1 MSEVDLCDLLKIS
14 LDHSIDLRSRTIY
27 LIGEVELDWV
37 TTTVQYLHMFSS
49 PKYFR
54 NNTDPINL
62 IINSPGGSDDMAF
75 CLYDAIQTCGSPV
88 HTIGTG
94 MVCSAAT
101 LILSCGHKRFGTENL
116 WLMTHKGSVI
126 VSGDDDSIMS
136 QAKLQNKVA
145 DRYWKLLER
154 HTKKPALSWYRN
166 SRDHGE
172 LWLNAEQSLEWGV
185 IDEII
190 PSTRSFEPLSN
201 RMIKD
206 LIKREDD
213 DAE

>member
-1 MSEVDLCDLLKIS
+1 MSDRDMCELLKLS
-14 LDHSIDLRSRTIY
+14 LDHSVDLKTRTIY
-27 LIGEVELDWV
+27 FVGEVELEFV
-37 TTTVQYLHMFSS
+37 TPVVQYLHVLSS
-49 PKYFR
+49 PQYCK
-54 NNTDPINL
+54 NQHNEPIKL

-75 CLYDAIQTCGSPV
+75 FLYDAIQSCEAPV

-101 LILSCGHKRFGTENL
+101 LILACGHKRFGTENL
-116 WLMTHKGSVI
+116 WLMTHKGSSVL
-126 VSGDDDSIMS
+126 SGDDDAVLS
-136 QAKLQNKVA
+136 QAKLQNKIA

-154 HTKKPALSWYRN
+154 HTKKTALNWYRN

-185 IDEII
+185 IDEIL
-190 PSTRSFEPLSN
+190 PSTRQFEPLSK

-206 LIKREDD
+206 LIRDEDD
-213 DAE
+213 SE